1 MRAAPFFPG
10 QDMTTIYAIGADG
23 VALHFDV
30 DNLTP
35 RQLEDQRS
43 SSDMMGFLQ
52 TAYMALGQPGDHV
65 MMYDAFLE
73 GAWSDRLNRVAG
85 FFTRLGLTPVP
96 PENRHFHPQEGYYE
110 SVAAS
115 LPEADSITLYMT
127 SGSNSLLHNDP
138 AAYAVSQNVNSK
150 VRFAQNAPGYGIPV
164 PDTLVTT
171 KGGLKGE
178 AAAAFA
184 AKHDNKL
191 IVKTLGLGGARN
203 VMAADSLQACRD
215 YVAEF
220 DDDMDVILQ
229 QRLDLTRYREL
240 TADLIIKPDSITLS
254 GVRGLLF
261 TEDIW
266 VGSLM
271 SPDITVTEDQY
282 AELMKIGDYV
292 RAQGY
297 VAPEG
302 LICGVDFFV
311 AQEGREKDEGEKPFI
326 AIELNCR
333 WTVGLYSAE
342 IIRRAGAA
350 D

>member
-1 MRAAPFFPG
+1 
-10 QDMTTIYAIGADG
+10 
-23 VALHFDV
+23 
-30 DNLTP
+30 
-35 RQLEDQRS
+35 
-43 SSDMMGFLQ
+43 
-52 TAYMALGQPGDHV
+52 
-65 MMYDAFLE
+65 
-73 GAWSDRLNRVAG
+73 
-85 FFTRLGLTPVP
+85 
-96 PENRHFHPQEGYYE
+96 
-110 SVAAS
+110 
-115 LPEADSITLYMT
+115 MT
-127 SGSNSLLHNDP
+127 SGSNNLLHNDP

-150 VRFAQNAPGYGIPV
+150 VHFARNAPGFGIPV

-171 KGGLKGE
+171 KGALKAE
-178 AAAAFA
+178 EAAAFA

-191 IVKTLGLGGARN
+191 VVKTLGLGGART
-203 VMAADSLQACRD
+203 VMAADSLQASRD

-229 QRLDLTRYREL
+229 QRLDLTLYREL

-271 SPDITVTEDQY
+271 SPDIAVTEEQH

-311 AQEGREKDEGEKPFI
+311 AQEGGEEDEGETPFI

-350 D
+350 DQPCIAMINLVEEAEIDPVLDFMDQHLYSKSEAGFGLLPVGFSPIPQVTDGKNSYYFWLAVAGDFEAFKRVRNARLGAHILNRADATILEN